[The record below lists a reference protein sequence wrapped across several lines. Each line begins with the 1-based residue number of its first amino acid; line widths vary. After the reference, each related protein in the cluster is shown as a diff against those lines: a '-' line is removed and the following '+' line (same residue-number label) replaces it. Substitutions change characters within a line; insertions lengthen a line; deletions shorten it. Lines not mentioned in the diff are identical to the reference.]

1 MAIEEM
7 NVENFGSMI
16 NNIIAG
22 ICFFEYENRE
32 LTPIFVNDGFFRML
46 GYSRMNGMQ
55 YLKNVRMSIIPEDL
69 PIFEQGIEDVLKDDG
84 SIEVEFRTVTANGS
98 LRWLQ
103 VRGNLYAREGAK
115 YIIVSII
122 QDITEKKNVEE
133 ELHQQAERLHI
144 LLEAEGEKIIDYN
157 AKTDVLIIKN
167 SGDYASTGE
176 LIINRYMQ
184 QFDESEFFVES
195 IGDNM
200 IFGEDI
206 ENNTIFSE
214 DLKSYRAIWNGLLRS
229 PRHDTIEVR
238 TKKFDD
244 DYTWY
249 QMNLTSLL
257 GAEGYVTRIVG
268 RLINIH
274 ERKLQE
280 LNLQLRAQ
288 RDAQTNL
295 NEKDAAVKLIRN
307 ALREEKAGDDLSAL
321 FLVDL
326 DNFHEVSEQLGM
338 AQGGKIL
345 TETGIYLNNI
355 VKGSDVI
362 GRLAEDR
369 FILYISKLD
378 NLFDVD
384 KIASDLV
391 ENLHFKLT
399 YQGNEIQV
407 QSRVGIA
414 IFPYHGM
421 TYEELYSK
429 ANRAIRRVRTR
440 GRSGYRIYDAAVTM
454 AYHALRKNENIA
466 YDPEKGMELGWKT
479 EDMVMNIF
487 FEGNMLESA
496 LQSAI
501 ELITVHY
508 KFHRGF
514 ICGNERGSLPLSKQV
529 QFSVHGY
536 EMKEESKEHYELRR
550 VVYEVLYDS
559 FKNCSIIHEYD
570 MVVDELRYYLQSEGI
585 KSLLYYPIT
594 SKGAFLGAIIFE
606 NHEDVQLEFENNI
619 MEELRSLFRIIEA
632 HVLQIGL
639 MDRLHDFAT
648 RIEMLDNLDSYAY
661 IVNTNTY
668 EIGFVN
674 KKVLMQ
680 TPDVKIGDICYQAI
694 QHRDSPCEDCIFKQ
708 MNRQDPHAR
717 CTEEVFNYSLRCWC
731 RCSASWLECKG
742 ENTLGLLNAIDIS
755 EYFIG

>member
-32 LTPIFVNDGFFRML
+32 LTPLFVNDGFFRML
-46 GYSRMNGMQ
+46 GYSRMKGMQ

-103 VRGNLYAREGAK
+103 VRGNLYAREGAR
-115 YIIVSII
+115 YIIVSVI

-144 LLEAEGEKIIDYN
+144 LLESEGEKIIDYN

-184 QFDESEFFVES
+184 QFDETDFLMES
-195 IGDNM
+195 LGDQVLFGENIEDNT
-200 IFGEDI
+200 IFGEDR
-206 ENNTIFSE
+206 E
-214 DLKSYRAIWNGLLRS
+214 SYRSIWNGLLRS

-238 TKKFDD
+238 TRKFDE

-274 ERKLQE
+274 EKKLQE

-295 NEKDAAVKLIRN
+295 NEKEAAVELIRN
-307 ALREEKAGDDLSAL
+307 ALKEETTGDDLSAL
-321 FLVDL
+321 LLVDL
-326 DNFHEVSEQLGM
+326 DNFQEASEQIGV
-338 AQGGKIL
+338 AQCGKIL
-345 TETGIYLNNI
+345 SETGIYLNKI

-378 NLFDVD
+378 ALSDVD
-384 KIASDLV
+384 KIATELV
-391 ENLHFKLT
+391 EKIRFRLPYH
-399 YQGNEIQV
+399 GNELQV
-407 QSRVGIA
+407 QSCVGIA
-414 IFPYHGM
+414 IFPYHGI
-421 TYEELYSK
+421 TYEELFSK
-429 ANRAIRRVRTR
+429 ANRAIRRVKTR

-454 AYHALRKNENIA
+454 AYHALRKNDNIA
-466 YDPEKGMELGWKT
+466 HDPEKGMELGWKT
-479 EDMVMNIF
+479 EDMVMNIL
-487 FEGNMLESA
+487 FEGNVMEAA

-514 ICGNERGSLPLSKQV
+514 ICGSEKGGLPLSRQV

-536 EMKEESKEHYELRR
+536 EMKDESREHYELRR

-559 FKNCSIIHEYD
+559 FKNCSILHEYD
-570 MVVDELRYYLQSEGI
+570 MVVEELRYYMQSEGI
-585 KSLLYYPIT
+585 KSMLYYPIT
-594 SKGAFLGAIIFE
+594 SRGEFLGAIIFE
-606 NHEDVQLEFENNI
+606 NHVDVQLEFDNNV

-648 RIEMLDNLDSYAY
+648 QIEMLDNLDSYAY
-661 IVNTNTY
+661 IVNANTY

-680 TPDVKIGDICYQAI
+680 TPEVKIGDICYQAI
-694 QHRDSPCEDCIFKQ
+694 QHRDAPCEDCIFKR

-731 RCSASWLECKG
+731 RCSASWLECKE
-742 ENTLGLLNAIDIS
+742 ENKLGLLNAIDIS

>member
-46 GYSRMNGMQ
+46 GYSRMKGMQ
-55 YLKNVRMSIIPEDL
+55 YLKHIRMSIIPEDL

-103 VRGNLYAREGAK
+103 VRGNLYAREDAK
-115 YIIVSII
+115 YIIVCVI
-122 QDITEKKNVEE
+122 QDITEKKSVEE

-157 AKTDVLIIKN
+157 AKTDVLIIKS
-167 SGDYASTGE
+167 SGEYASTGE
-176 LIINRYMQ
+176 IIVNRYMQ
-184 QFDESEFFVES
+184 QIDDMGFFGDD
-195 IGDNM
+195 IG
-200 IFGEDI
+200 E
-206 ENNTIFSE
+206 NTIFEE
-214 DLKSYRAIWNGLLRS
+214 DMENYRAIWNGLLHS
-229 PRHDTIEVR
+229 PKHDIIEVR
-238 TKKFDD
+238 TRKFDD

-274 ERKLQE
+274 EKKLQE

-288 RDAQTNL
+288 RDALTNL
-295 NEKDAAVKLIRN
+295 NEKDAAIQLVGN
-307 ALREEKAGDDLSAL
+307 ALREENTSSVLSAL
-321 FLVDL
+321 MIVEL
-326 DNFHEVSEQLGM
+326 DNIQEVNELLGQ
-338 AQGGKIL
+338 AQCGKIL
-345 TETGIYLNNI
+345 METGIQLNGI
-355 VKGSDVI
+355 AKGSDVI
-362 GRLAEDR
+362 GRIEEDR
-369 FILYISKLD
+369 FILYIRSLD
-378 NLFDVD
+378 NLSDAD
-384 KIASDLV
+384 KIAADLV
-391 ENLHFKLT
+391 ESLHFRLP
-399 YQGNEIQV
+399 YQGKEIQV
-407 QSRVGIA
+407 SSRVGIA
-414 IFPYHGM
+414 IFPYHGI
-421 TYEELYSK
+421 TYEELYEK
-429 ANRAIRRVRTR
+429 ANRAIVRVRSR
-440 GRSGYRIYDAAVTM
+440 GRSGYRVYDAAVTT
-454 AYHALRKNENIA
+454 AYHALRKNKNIA
-466 YDPEKGMELGWKT
+466 YDPEKGMELGWNT
-479 EDMVMNIF
+479 EDMVMNIL
-487 FEGNMLESA
+487 FEGKVMEAA

-508 KFHRGF
+508 KFHRGY
-514 ICGNERGSLPLSKQV
+514 ICGNEKGSLPLSTQV

-536 EMKEESKEHYELRR
+536 EMKDEKKEHYELRR

-559 FKNCSIIHEYD
+559 FKNCSVIHEYD
-570 MVVDELRYYLQSEGI
+570 MPVEELRYYLQSEGI
-585 KSLLYYPIT
+585 KSMLYYPIT
-594 SKGAFLGAIIFE
+594 SNGAFLGAIILE
-606 NHEDVQLEFENNI
+606 NHEDVQLELEKNV
-619 MEELRSLFRIIEA
+619 MEELTSLFRILEA
-632 HVLQIGL
+632 HILQIGF

-648 RIEMLDNLDSYAY
+648 QIAMLDNLDSYAY
-661 IVNTNTY
+661 IINANTY

-680 TPDVKIGDICYQAI
+680 TPDVKIGDICYKAI
-694 QHRDSPCEDCIFKQ
+694 QHRDTPCEDCIFKK
-708 MNRQDPHAR
+708 MNKLDPHAR

-731 RCSASWLECKG
+731 RCSASWLESKE
-742 ENTLGLLNAIDIS
+742 ENALGLLNAIDIS

>member
-22 ICFFEYENRE
+22 ICFFEYEKRK

-46 GYSRMNGMQ
+46 GYSRTKGMQ
-55 YLKNVRMSIIPEDL
+55 YLKDIRMSIIPEDL
-69 PIFEQGIEDVLKDDG
+69 PIFEQGIEDILKDDG

-103 VRGNLYAREGAK
+103 VRGNLYAREGTK
-115 YIIVSII
+115 YIIVCII
-122 QDITEKKNVEE
+122 QDITEKKSVEE

-157 AKTDVLIIKN
+157 AKTDVLVIKN
-167 SGDYASTGE
+167 SGEYAPTGE

-184 QFDESEFFVES
+184 QFDDSDFFGWNTDDDTVFGEH
-195 IGDNM
+195 IDDNT
-200 IFGEDI
+200 IFGEDVK
-206 ENNTIFSE
+206 N
-214 DLKSYRAIWNGLLRS
+214 YRAIWNGLLRS
-229 PRHDTIEVR
+229 PKHDTIEVR

-274 ERKLQE
+274 EKKLQE

-288 RDAQTNL
+288 RDALTNL
-295 NEKDAAVKLIRN
+295 NEKDAAVRLIEN
-307 ALREEKAGDDLSAL
+307 ALRNENTSSVLNALMIVELNDFQEISDL
-321 FLVDL
+321 
-326 DNFHEVSEQLGM
+326 LGQ
-338 AQGGKIL
+338 AQYGKVL
-345 TETGIYLNNI
+345 METGIYLNKI
-355 VKGSDVI
+355 AKGSDVI
-362 GRLAEDR
+362 GRIDEGR
-369 FILYISKLD
+369 FIVYIRNLD
-378 NLFDVD
+378 NLSDAD
-384 KIASDLV
+384 KIASNLV
-391 ENLHFKLT
+391 DNLHFELP
-399 YQGNEIQV
+399 YQGKKIQV
-407 QSRVGIA
+407 SSCVGSA
-414 IFPYHGM
+414 IFPYHGIA
-421 TYEELYSK
+421 YEELYDK
-429 ANRAIRRVRTR
+429 ADRALTRVKTR
-440 GRSGYRIYDAAVTM
+440 GRSGYRIYDEAVTT
-454 AYHALRKNENIA
+454 AYHALRKNKNIA
-466 YDPEKGMELGWKT
+466 YDPEKGMELGWNT
-479 EDMVMNIF
+479 EDMVMNIL
-487 FEGNMLESA
+487 FEGNVMEAA
-496 LQSAI
+496 LQSVI

-508 KFHRGF
+508 KFQRGY
-514 ICGNERGSLPLSKQV
+514 ICGNERGGLPLSAQV

-536 EMKEESKEHYELRR
+536 EVKDEKQEHYELRR

-585 KSLLYYPIT
+585 KSMLYYPIT
-594 SKGAFLGAIIFE
+594 SNGEFLGAIIFE
-606 NHEDVQLEFENNI
+606 NHEDVQLEFENNV
-619 MEELRSLFRIIEA
+619 MEELRSLFRILEA
-632 HVLQIGL
+632 HILQIGL

-648 RIEMLDNLDSYAY
+648 QIAMLDNLDSYAY
-661 IVNTNTY
+661 IINVNTY

-680 TPDVKIGDICYQAI
+680 TPDVKIGDICYKSI
-694 QHRDSPCEDCIFKQ
+694 QHRDAPCEDCIFRK
-708 MNRQDPHAR
+708 MNKQDPHAR
-717 CTEEVFNYSLRCWC
+717 YTEEMFNYSLRCWC
-731 RCSASWLECKG
+731 RSSASWLENKE
-742 ENTLGLLNAIDIS
+742 ENSLGLLNAIDIS

>member
-46 GYSRMNGMQ
+46 GYSRMSGMQ
-55 YLKNVRMSIIPEDL
+55 YLKHVRMSIIPEDL

-84 SIEVEFRTVTANGS
+84 SIEVEFRTVRTNGG

-115 YIIVSII
+115 YIIVCVI
-122 QDITEKKNVEE
+122 QDITEKKSVEE

-167 SGDYASTGE
+167 SSEYASTGE

-184 QFDESEFFVES
+184 QFDETNFFG
-195 IGDNM
+195 GDIDDNT
-200 IFGEDI
+200 IFGEDR
-206 ENNTIFSE
+206 ENY
-214 DLKSYRAIWNGLLRS
+214 KAIWNGLLRS
-229 PRHDTIEVR
+229 PKHDSIEVR

-274 ERKLQE
+274 EKKLHE

-288 RDAQTNL
+288 RDALTNL
-295 NEKDAAVKLIRN
+295 NEKDAAIRLIGN
-307 ALREEKAGDDLSAL
+307 ALREENTSSVLSVL
-321 FLVDL
+321 MIVEL
-326 DNFHEVSEQLGM
+326 DNIQNVNELLGQ
-338 AQGGKIL
+338 AQCGKIL
-345 TETGIYLNNI
+345 METGIQLNGI
-355 VKGSDVI
+355 ARGSDVI
-362 GRLAEDR
+362 GRIDTDR
-369 FILYISKLD
+369 FVVYIRNLD
-378 NLFDVD
+378 NLSDAD
-384 KIASDLV
+384 RIAADLV
-391 ENLHFKLT
+391 DNLHFRLP
-399 YQGNEIQV
+399 YQKKEIEV
-407 QSRVGIA
+407 SSRVGIA
-414 IFPYHGM
+414 IFPYHGI
-421 TYEELYSK
+421 TYDELYEK
-429 ANRAIRRVRTR
+429 ANRALIRVRTR
-440 GRSGYRIYDAAVTM
+440 GRSGYRIYDAAVTT
-454 AYHALRKNENIA
+454 AYHALRKNKNIA
-466 YDPEKGMELGWKT
+466 YDPEKGMELGWNT
-479 EDMVMNIF
+479 EDMVMNIL
-487 FEGNMLESA
+487 FEGNVMEAA

-508 KFHRGF
+508 RFHRGY
-514 ICGNERGSLPLSKQV
+514 ICGNEGGGLPLSTQV

-536 EMKEESKEHYELRR
+536 EMKDEKKEHYELRR

-559 FKNCSIIHEYD
+559 FKNCSVIHEYD
-570 MVVDELRYYLQSEGI
+570 MLVEELRYYLQSEGI
-585 KSLLYYPIT
+585 KSMLYYPIT
-594 SKGAFLGAIIFE
+594 SNGAFLGAIILE
-606 NHEDVQLEFENNI
+606 NHEDVQLEFENNV
-619 MEELRSLFRIIEA
+619 MEELRSLFRILEA
-632 HVLQIGL
+632 HILQIGL

-648 RIEMLDNLDSYAY
+648 QIAMLDNLDSYAY
-661 IVNTNTY
+661 IVNANTY

-674 KKVLMQ
+674 KKVLMK
-680 TPDVKIGDICYQAI
+680 TPDVKIGDICYKAI
-694 QHRDSPCEDCIFKQ
+694 QHRDAPCEDCIFKK
-708 MNRQDPHAR
+708 MNKQDPHAR

-731 RCSASWLECKG
+731 RYSASWLESKE
-742 ENTLGLLNAIDIS
+742 ENSLGLLNAIDIS

>member
-1 MAIEEM
+1 
-7 NVENFGSMI
+7 
-16 NNIIAG
+16 
-22 ICFFEYENRE
+22 
-32 LTPIFVNDGFFRML
+32 
-46 GYSRMNGMQ
+46 
-55 YLKNVRMSIIPEDL
+55 
-69 PIFEQGIEDVLKDDG
+69 
-84 SIEVEFRTVTANGS
+84 
-98 LRWLQ
+98 
-103 VRGNLYAREGAK
+103 
-115 YIIVSII
+115 
-122 QDITEKKNVEE
+122 
-133 ELHQQAERLHI
+133 
-144 LLEAEGEKIIDYN
+144 
-157 AKTDVLIIKN
+157 
-167 SGDYASTGE
+167 
-176 LIINRYMQ
+176 MQ
-184 QFDESEFFVES
+184 QFDETDFLMES
-195 IGDNM
+195 LGDQVLFGENIEDNT
-200 IFGEDI
+200 IFGEDR
-206 ENNTIFSE
+206 E
-214 DLKSYRAIWNGLLRS
+214 SYRSIWNGLLRS

-238 TKKFDD
+238 TRKFDE

-274 ERKLQE
+274 EKKLQE

-295 NEKDAAVKLIRN
+295 NEKEAAVELIRN
-307 ALREEKAGDDLSAL
+307 ALKEETTGDDLSAL
-321 FLVDL
+321 LLVDL
-326 DNFHEVSEQLGM
+326 DNFQEASEQIGV
-338 AQGGKIL
+338 AQCGKIL
-345 TETGIYLNNI
+345 SETGIYLNKI

-378 NLFDVD
+378 ALSDVD
-384 KIASDLV
+384 KIATELV
-391 ENLHFKLT
+391 EKIRFRLPYH
-399 YQGNEIQV
+399 GNELQV
-407 QSRVGIA
+407 QSCVGIA
-414 IFPYHGM
+414 IFPYHGI
-421 TYEELYSK
+421 TYEELFSK
-429 ANRAIRRVRTR
+429 ANRAIRRVKTR

-454 AYHALRKNENIA
+454 AYHALRKNDNIA

-479 EDMVMNIF
+479 EDMVMNIL
-487 FEGNMLESA
+487 FEGNVMEAA

-514 ICGNERGSLPLSKQV
+514 ICGSEKGGLPLSRQV

-536 EMKEESKEHYELRR
+536 EMKDESREHYELRR

-559 FKNCSIIHEYD
+559 FKNCSILHEYD
-570 MVVDELRYYLQSEGI
+570 MVVEELRYYMQSEGI
-585 KSLLYYPIT
+585 KSMLYYPIT
-594 SKGAFLGAIIFE
+594 SRGEFLGAIIFE
-606 NHEDVQLEFENNI
+606 NHVDVQLEFDNNV

-648 RIEMLDNLDSYAY
+648 QIEMLDNLDSYAY
-661 IVNTNTY
+661 IVNANTY

-680 TPDVKIGDICYQAI
+680 TPEVKIGDICYQAI
-694 QHRDSPCEDCIFKQ
+694 QHRDAPCEDCIFKR

-731 RCSASWLECKG
+731 RCSASWLECKE
-742 ENTLGLLNAIDIS
+742 ENKLGLLNAIDIS